1 MFSLFE
7 FLHFFSKNVQK
18 MIPKLDKGKSTKN
31 EAMGVPKSTQ
41 NCQQFVKKCMNIA
54 KSTEKV
60 DFLRYQFFD
69 DFLSPKN
76 DEKGVPGDWT

>member
-18 MIPKLDKGKSTKN
+18 MIPKLDKQKSTKN

-41 NCQQFVKKCMNIA
+41 NGQKIVKKCLEIA
-54 KSTEKV
+54 KSSKKV
-60 DFLRYQFFD
+60 QFLGYRFFD
-69 DFLSPKN
+69 DFLNPKN
-76 DEKGVPGDWT
+76 DQKGVPSDWT